1 MENSWDRFVL
11 LRICPAEL
19 EPDKVFCSTAV
30 RMYKILEYN
39 DVGSFGPSYYQYILT
54 HFQQCRADRHPCNYK

>member
-39 DVGSFGPSYYQYILT
+39 AVTWTLMLSIYSNSLPAMQSRQASL
-54 HFQQCRADRHPCNYK
+54 